1 MIKYV
6 ASHQGYNILTSRS
19 KSRSIGK
26 DIPQGFQTMYQF
38 LLLITTW
45 FEEGLFFSFEY
56 TFKKHWKSQRP
67 GNNCLQVAQFAPCK
81 TDILHEKI
89 ALKEKPGS
97 EVRFLW
103 YRQDSSVYHTWTY
116 TGLNTQTD
124 YTDLNTCK
132 KNTNKIHG
140 WVEGVDCPT
149 VISSQNGLMEV
160 LNINTH
166 PSWVVLFVYCL
177 QHLGRKV
184 PA

>member
-19 KSRSIGK
+19 KSRSIRK
-26 DIPQGFQTMYQF
+26 DIPQVFQTMYQF

-67 GNNCLQVAQFAPCK
+67 GNNCLRVAQFEPCK
-81 TDILHEKI
+81 TYILHEKI

-97 EVRFLW
+97 AVRFLS

-124 YTDLNTCK
+124 CTDLNTLK
-132 KNTNKIHG
+132 KNTNKMHG
-140 WVEGVDCPT
+140 WVEGGSRLSNCHFLSRWANGSFGHKHT
-149 VISSQNGLMEV
+149 SQLGC
-160 LNINTH
+160 
-166 PSWVVLFVYCL
+166 FVCIL
-177 QHLGRKV
+177 LTTSR
-184 PA
+184 P